1 MMLTSKLPQAEPS
14 AGILPSPSGDTIDA
28 EKSIFSGL
36 FSSMMDGQVATE
48 SDSLRQVD
56 QLGSH
61 EAILNS
67 ESLLGVIAPYD
78 ASIDGV
84 VKDVVTQLESLSSS
98 GLMKD
103 EAISL
108 GIEEVPG
115 EKATLGLEQAS
126 LQDPVQAVSVETE
139 QVPLDLNPVLS
150 AESGLTGVSS
160 FSEKPSPIAVDVEV
174 GEEALSILE
183 DEILPPPVM
192 PASISFGA
200 EAETQGNTVLNQS
213 ANRPN
218 QRLDLASPNAN
229 LNMNE
234 AVEGE
239 DVEWTV
245 TQQRLAMQGDSSVQ
259 AEAVSVNV
267 LNQNSRSTLNQG
279 ATSWGTQSLEGQ
291 SSQGLG
297 QQTSF
302 SGQSSQQGSSQYAQQ
317 QSMFFAQQGSQASQ
331 ESKQLS
337 LEQQMAVKTM
347 NDAMAKSEGKELL
360 GGAEIASLDR
370 KSNLPIGLQS
380 INVPLKHPQWGQAL
394 GQRIVF
400 MSNNSLQ
407 QAQITLNPQSLG
419 QIQVTLQLDKDQKM
433 HINLAAQ
440 NGMTRESM
448 ENALPRLREMM
459 EQAGVQLG
467 SVDISDQ
474 KQFSESGDAHEYHEK
489 NTSKHTLVEEGK
501 VEEQP
506 LLMTGSTDNIIDYYA

>member
-1 MMLTSKLPQAEPS
+1 
-14 AGILPSPSGDTIDA
+14 
-28 EKSIFSGL
+28 
-36 FSSMMDGQVATE
+36 MMDGQVATE

-103 EAISL
+103 EAINL

-126 LQDPVQAVSVETE
+126 LQDPVQAVPFETE
-139 QVPLDLNPVLS
+139 RLNPVLS
-150 AESGLTGVSS
+150 AESGLNGVSS
-160 FSEKPSPIAVDVEV
+160 FSEKPSPVAVDVEA

-200 EAETQGNTVLNQS
+200 ETLTQGNTVLNQS
-213 ANRPN
+213 TNRPN

-234 AVEGE
+234 AIEGE

-267 LNQNSRSTLNQG
+267 LNQNSRSALNQG
-279 ATSWGTQSLEGQ
+279 VTSWGTQSLEGQ

-297 QQTSF
+297 QQTSS
-302 SGQSSQQGSSQYAQQ
+302 SGQSSQQGSGQSAQQ
-317 QSMFFAQQGSQASQ
+317 QSMFFAQQGSQAGQ
-331 ESKQLS
+331 ESKLLS

-433 HINLAAQ
+433 NISLAAQ

-474 KQFSESGDAHEYHEK
+474 KQFSESGDAHEHHEK